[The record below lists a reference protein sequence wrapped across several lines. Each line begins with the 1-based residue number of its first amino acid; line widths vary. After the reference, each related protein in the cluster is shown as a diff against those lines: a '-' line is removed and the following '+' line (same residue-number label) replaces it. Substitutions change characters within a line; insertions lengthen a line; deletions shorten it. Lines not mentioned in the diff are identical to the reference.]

1 MDTKFSLLTHRALLR
16 AAAPVIWP
24 GGKILPLVFSS
35 WGCFAAFFWGCAAI
49 SWFRPAPQ
57 RWGTSG
63 SSCCWRRPFL
73 ASYTAAMRAADARWR
88 KRPAG
93 PPQNPFEEE
102 ECIRMEFGEEEM
114 RFSSEHFDEF
124 ARCAALTRLVHCDG
138 HDLLFS
144 APAVACAIDPKS
156 LPAFEAFL
164 QGKTGLTL
172 ETAR

>member
-1 MDTKFSLLTHRALLR
+1 MGLLCGVLLGLRGNKLVQAGAAALGDVRQLALLTAAVFGILYGGYACSGRALEKKTGR
-16 AAAPVIWP
+16 AA
-24 GGKILPLVFSS
+24 
-35 WGCFAAFFWGCAAI
+35 
-49 SWFRPAPQ
+49 
-57 RWGTSG
+57 
-63 SSCCWRRPFL
+63 
-73 ASYTAAMRAADARWR
+73 
-88 KRPAG
+88 
-93 PPQNPFEEE
+93 QNPFEEE

-138 HDLLFS
+138 HYLLFS
-144 APAVACAIDPKS
+144 APAVAYAIDPKS

>member
-1 MDTKFSLLTHRALLR
+1 MTAAVFGILYGGYACSGRALEKKTGR
-16 AAAPVIWP
+16 AA
-24 GGKILPLVFSS
+24 
-35 WGCFAAFFWGCAAI
+35 
-49 SWFRPAPQ
+49 
-57 RWGTSG
+57 
-63 SSCCWRRPFL
+63 
-73 ASYTAAMRAADARWR
+73 
-88 KRPAG
+88 
-93 PPQNPFEEE
+93 QNPFEEE

-138 HDLLFS
+138 HYLLFS
-144 APAVACAIDPKS
+144 APAVAYAIDPKS